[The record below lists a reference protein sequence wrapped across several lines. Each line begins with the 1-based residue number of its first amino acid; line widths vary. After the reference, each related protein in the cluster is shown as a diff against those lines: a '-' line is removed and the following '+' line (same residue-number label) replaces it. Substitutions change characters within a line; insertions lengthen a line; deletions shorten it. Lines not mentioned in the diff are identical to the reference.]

1 MIAAASSGAA
11 AARAATRLSREQAPS
26 SSGEMGRQRGG
37 QQLAAY
43 AVEFLFVVMISR
55 YLKEEKK
62 LIENPFFRLSIL
74 LFYHVLNR

>member
-26 SSGEMGRQRGG
+26 TSGEMGRQQIRAGSIRSG
-37 QQLAAY
+37 
-43 AVEFLFVVMISR
+43 VSFCSVMISR

-62 LIENPFFRLSIL
+62 FIENPFFFDNLYS
-74 LFYHVLNR
+74 YSYVLNS